1 MFHYRKNTCSRASK
15 LCRASSHGKDFF
27 AVQQTNNARQ
37 QQTHGKGGHKHTA
50 KKVCTAKAEMS
61 ARQRSKARQRPR
73 ERTAKKTRTAKAH
86 TSAVL
91 GSYAVCHAFPH
102 GKGAFA
108 VRHPFAVRISP
119 FQKKNIFCFILFTT
133 YVYFSISFI
142 FC

>member
-1 MFHYRKNTCSRASK
+1 
-15 LCRASSHGKDFF
+15 
-27 AVQQTNNARQ
+27 
-37 QQTHGKGGHKHTA
+37 
-50 KKVCTAKAEMS
+50 MS

-86 TSAVL
+86 TSTVL

-102 GKGAFA
+102 GKGTFA
-108 VRHPFAVRISP
+108 VRHPFAVRKSP
-119 FQKKNIFCFILFTT
+119 FSKKNIFCFILFTT